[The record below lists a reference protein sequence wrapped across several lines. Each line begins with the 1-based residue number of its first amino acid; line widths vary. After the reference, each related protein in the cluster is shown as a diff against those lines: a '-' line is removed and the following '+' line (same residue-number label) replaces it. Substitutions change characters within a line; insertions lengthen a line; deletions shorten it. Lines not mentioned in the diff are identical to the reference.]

1 MRTAQYKRTT
11 KETDISAAL
20 CLDGGEVKIDT
31 GIPFFDHM
39 LTAFAVHGGFG
50 LVIDCKGD
58 LQVDCHHTVEDTG
71 IVIGKMFEKALG
83 DKCKIARFGSFFAPM
98 DETLAFAAVDI
109 SGRPY
114 LHFEAVFPQERVGAL
129 DTCLVEEFFR
139 AFASNSGT
147 TVHIRVPYGTNS
159 HHIAEAIFKAFAHSM
174 KAATVEITDG
184 IMSTKGK
191 L

>member
-1 MRTAQYKRTT
+1 
-11 KETDISAAL
+11 
-20 CLDGGEVKIDT
+20 
-31 GIPFFDHM
+31 
-39 LTAFAVHGGFG
+39 
-50 LVIDCKGD
+50 
-58 LQVDCHHTVEDTG
+58 
-71 IVIGKMFEKALG
+71 
-83 DKCKIARFGSFFAPM
+83 M

-114 LHFEAVFPQERVGAL
+114 LHFEAVFTQEKIGAL

-159 HHIAEAIFKAFAHSM
+159 HHIAEAVFKAFAHAM
-174 KAATVEITDG
+174 NAATKEITDG

-191 L
+191 LN